1 MRKFIAREYNILNS
15 IFQRSEPVWCNT
27 GVVQKLGKGP
37 EQKVERGARAMK
49 KALSVG
55 GRGFYCNTDYMLCK
69 ISEMALHGP

>member
-1 MRKFIAREYNILNS
+1 M
-15 IFQRSEPVWCNT
+15 WCNT